1 MKFKKTTGFYR
12 CLSWKTQIGKLFR
25 ANLARSFALALV
37 LALLAMLVQGSPA
50 SALSQQPDN
59 GENIKG
65 AAGAR
70 SVSAENADSKGSEQ
84 IFQKDETV
92 YGILNYDGSEQSIEV
107 VSHLFG
113 QAGTWVD
120 YGNYTSLQNL
130 TDGRQPAVENDTI
143 TWESPAGQDLYYQ
156 GKIDKKLPWKI
167 DIEWK
172 LNGQKIHAEDLAGKS
187 GKAEILMSVTAE
199 PTSDEIYLKYY
210 MLQIAVPLRMD
221 KAQETVFSEGASQ
234 IVAGHTRTI
243 AFTLLPGQTGDF
255 KISFDAVNFAM
266 DSIQISAL
274 PTGEQSGLGTL
285 VTGLGQIGSGQQSV
299 AEGTQELGDSLS
311 AWTEGLGQIAAGLD
325 QTQAAGGEIA
335 SGLNEYYQGM
345 LNFQAGLESLVGNAD
360 QFGTALSEYAAQG
373 PALSQGYAQLAS
385 QLNSMRL
392 TPEKQQELLQLLALP
407 DILPDGQSTV
417 ELKKMAESM
426 LALNEGVTAVAEALA
441 GANQGLLS
449 YTDGAAAMSGNYDAL
464 LAGINSL
471 PDSGQDLAYGLK
483 QLKTG
488 HSSYID
494 GTDQLRLGLVD
505 SLQQGKPLPGALT
518 ELSSAQAELANGL
531 AQIETEVSSLLPDK
545 PAEPTSFAAP
555 GRIRPQTVQFII
567 TTPAIAA
574 ETGNAGADT
583 DDQQAKTTFWQRLS
597 GIFH

>member
-1 MKFKKTTGFYR
+1 
-12 CLSWKTQIGKLFR
+12 
-25 ANLARSFALALV
+25 
-37 LALLAMLVQGSPA
+37 
-50 SALSQQPDN
+50 
-59 GENIKG
+59 
-65 AAGAR
+65 
-70 SVSAENADSKGSEQ
+70 
-84 IFQKDETV
+84 
-92 YGILNYDGSEQSIEV
+92 
-107 VSHLFG
+107 
-113 QAGTWVD
+113 
-120 YGNYTSLQNL
+120 
-130 TDGRQPAVENDTI
+130 
-143 TWESPAGQDLYYQ
+143 
-156 GKIDKKLPWKI
+156 
-167 DIEWK
+167 
-172 LNGQKIHAEDLAGKS
+172 
-187 GKAEILMSVTAE
+187 
-199 PTSDEIYLKYY
+199 
-210 MLQIAVPLRMD
+210 
-221 KAQETVFSEGASQ
+221 
-234 IVAGHTRTI
+234 
-243 AFTLLPGQTGDF
+243 
-255 KISFDAVNFAM
+255 
-266 DSIQISAL
+266 
-274 PTGEQSGLGTL
+274 
-285 VTGLGQIGSGQQSV
+285 
-299 AEGTQELGDSLS
+299 
-311 AWTEGLGQIAAGLD
+311 
-325 QTQAAGGEIA
+325 
-335 SGLNEYYQGM
+335 
-345 LNFQAGLESLVGNAD
+345 
-360 QFGTALSEYAAQG
+360 
-373 PALSQGYAQLAS
+373 
-385 QLNSMRL
+385 MRL